1 MEKITKIL
9 VASVAALCG
18 VLFITK
24 GVSYAKYA
32 SNSAWNYYLESK
44 DFYLSSDYLN
54 TDGMKNVNNN
64 WDLSNIHFNVK
75 NSHNDI
81 LATEYDINYKVTCT
95 TNNENVSCNLNDTGK
110 NEFNGVLSTTKKCI
124 NEINEVNV
132 SSLSESECEVN
143 GYEWKSIVATK
154 DLYFNLASE
163 SEFENIIV
171 NINVTSTSP
180 YKKTLLGTFELT
192 KDKSVS
198 GVISSQYN
206 NYNEYDRLIVSNSYS
221 NEKCVKVSFDSN
233 VLRVDTPL
241 NNVDSFGQDT
251 NGYINSIIFRI
262 PQKEN
267 RTFKFY
273 KLDSNNYGIEDFTII
288 ESDC

>member
-9 VASVAALCG
+9 VAFVVALCG
-18 VLFITK
+18 VLLLTK
-24 GVSYAKYA
+24 GASYAKYA

-44 DFYLSSDYLN
+44 DFYLSSDYLSPN
-54 TDGMKNVNNN
+54 GMKNVNNN
-64 WDLSNIHFNVK
+64 WDLSNIHFNVR

-95 TNNENVSCNLNDTGK
+95 TNNENVLCNLNDTGK
-110 NEFNGVLSTTKKCI
+110 NEYNGVLSATKKCV
-124 NEINEVNV
+124 NEINEVDV
-132 SSLSESECEVN
+132 SRLSESECEVN

-154 DLYFNLASE
+154 DLHFNLTSE
-163 SEFENIIV
+163 TEFDNVIV
-171 NINVTSTSP
+171 NINVTSTHP

-192 KDKSVS
+192 KDKSIN
-198 GVISSQYN
+198 GVVLSQYN
-206 NYNEYDRLIVSNSYS
+206 NYDEYDRLIISNSYF
-221 NEKCVKVSFDSN
+221 NEKCVKVSYDSN

-241 NNVDSFGQDT
+241 VNVDSFEQDA
-251 NGYINSIIFRI
+251 NGFINSVIFKV
-262 PQKEN
+262 PSKES

-273 KLDSNNYGIEDFTII
+273 KVDSTIHGIEDFTII